1 MSLAMTAASIDNNEY
16 QNEDTPIS
24 RKKQANNRTQKRIPT
39 SEFIRPEKVKSVLNS
54 IHNNCQTDES
64 ENLGDFNAKYTSVK
78 TNYQPI
84 SQINPYAPPALTRQK
99 HPQQEGMTN
108 KNDYEYDANTNNSN
122 NYSSQFV
129 PQPVQDDNM
138 DLQEL
143 QGVYM
148 NDEQVKKYFKNLV
161 PNYDASAGAKPNNDA
176 NKMYY
181 NQTKFSNG
189 SGSSSNSMGLMN
201 NGENNQVLIEKLNYM
216 INLLEDQQDER
227 TNNVTEEVVL
237 YSFLGVFII
246 FVVDSFARVSKYVR

>member
-1 MSLAMTAASIDNNEY
+1 MSLAMTAASIDNNDE
-16 QNEDTPIS
+16 TPIE
-24 RKKQANNRTQKRIPT
+24 RKKQANNNNRTQKRMP
-39 SEFIRPEKVKSVLNS
+39 SNIRPEKVKSVLES
-54 IHNNCQTDES
+54 IHNTNYDDS
-64 ENLGDFNAKYTSVK
+64 ENLGDFNSKYTSVK
-78 TNYQPI
+78 TSYEP
-84 SQINPYAPPALTRQK
+84 INPYNPPVLTRQNSK
-99 HPQQEGMTN
+99 EGMSN
-108 KNDYEYDANTNNSN
+108 HDDNANNSK

-129 PQPVQDDNM
+129 PQPVQDDSM

-161 PNYDASAGAKPNNDA
+161 PNYEGPKQNNEH
-176 NKMYY
+176 NKMHY
-181 NQTKFSNG
+181 NQTRFNG
-189 SGSSSNSMGLMN
+189 MN
-201 NGENNQVLIEKLNYM
+201 NSTNNGVNDTNQVLVDKLNYM

>member
-161 PNYDASAGAKPNNDA
+161 PNYDSAGAGAKQNNDA

-189 SGSSSNSMGLMN
+189 SSNSSMNMNMNMGN
-201 NGENNQVLIEKLNYM
+201 DQVLIEKLNYM

-246 FVVDSFARVSKYVR
+246 FIVDGFTRVGKYTR

>member
-54 IHNNCQTDES
+54 IHNSQTDES

-84 SQINPYAPPALTRQK
+84 SQINPYAPPVLTRQK
-99 HPQQEGMTN
+99 HPQQEGMAN

-161 PNYDASAGAKPNNDA
+161 PNYDANAAGAKQNNDA

-189 SGSSSNSMGLMN
+189 SSNNSSMGLMGN
-201 NGENNQVLIEKLNYM
+201 DQVLIEKLNYM